1 MRIILS
7 IVFLFMLTGAR
18 AQLSADDVKT
28 FTLRNGMKIL
38 VLEDHSIPNANMY
51 IFYKVGSRNE
61 HPGIT
66 GLSHFFE
73 HMMFNG
79 SKKYGPK
86 MFDQT
91 MEKNGG
97 ANNAYTSND
106 LTVYTNWFPSSA
118 IETIFDLEAD
128 RISSLTIDSKM
139 VESERGVVLSERST
153 GLENSPFRLLME
165 NIFATAFQEAP
176 YHWPVIGYEEDIKNW
191 TKEDLEMYFKTYY
204 APNNAV
210 MVISG
215 DVTVDQ
221 VKKLAGKYLEPI
233 PAQPAPKKIHL
244 TEPPQTGER
253 RFVVQKNIPTPVMGV
268 GYHVPDARHGDY
280 YALDLMQNIMAS
292 GNSSRLYSALVDKKQ
307 LLTFVNMRF
316 GLSFDPSLL
325 MIYGQLTQEADPKL
339 LEEALFAE
347 LEKLTREGVTAAELE
362 KAKNQ
367 KMMEFY
373 SEFSNINGKSN
384 TIGTYEVYL
393 GDYRKLYDAPKE
405 YSKVTN
411 EDIKRV
417 ANQYLRKSNRTVG
430 YVQSKVD

>member
-1 MRIILS
+1 
-7 IVFLFMLTGAR
+7 
-18 AQLSADDVKT
+18 
-28 FTLRNGMKIL
+28 
-38 VLEDHSIPNANMY
+38 
-51 IFYKVGSRNE
+51 
-61 HPGIT
+61 
-66 GLSHFFE
+66 
-73 HMMFNG
+73 
-79 SKKYGPK
+79 
-86 MFDQT
+86 
-91 MEKNGG
+91 
-97 ANNAYTSND
+97 
-106 LTVYTNWFPSSA
+106 
-118 IETIFDLEAD
+118 
-128 RISSLTIDSKM
+128 
-139 VESERGVVLSERST
+139 
-153 GLENSPFRLLME
+153 
-165 NIFATAFQEAP
+165 
-176 YHWPVIGYEEDIKNW
+176 
-191 TKEDLEMYFKTYY
+191 
-204 APNNAV
+204 
-210 MVISG
+210 
-215 DVTVDQ
+215 
-221 VKKLAGKYLEPI
+221 
-233 PAQPAPKKIHL
+233 
-244 TEPPQTGER
+244 
-253 RFVVQKNIPTPVMGV
+253 
-268 GYHVPDARHGDY
+268 
-280 YALDLMQNIMAS
+280 MAS

-405 YSKVTN
+405 YAKVTN

>member
-1 MRIILS
+1 
-7 IVFLFMLTGAR
+7 
-18 AQLSADDVKT
+18 
-28 FTLRNGMKIL
+28 
-38 VLEDHSIPNANMY
+38 
-51 IFYKVGSRNE
+51 
-61 HPGIT
+61 
-66 GLSHFFE
+66 
-73 HMMFNG
+73 
-79 SKKYGPK
+79 
-86 MFDQT
+86 
-91 MEKNGG
+91 
-97 ANNAYTSND
+97 
-106 LTVYTNWFPSSA
+106 
-118 IETIFDLEAD
+118 
-128 RISSLTIDSKM
+128 
-139 VESERGVVLSERST
+139 
-153 GLENSPFRLLME
+153 
-165 NIFATAFQEAP
+165 
-176 YHWPVIGYEEDIKNW
+176 
-191 TKEDLEMYFKTYY
+191 MYFKTYY

-405 YSKVTN
+405 YAKVTN